1 MPLKLLLQLSWRNL
15 WRYRRRNLML
25 FTAILVAIA
34 ACVLLGSLIRGM
46 QVDMMK
52 DAVENL
58 SGNLKVLAPGYRED
72 PSIERAFAV
81 GDGYRPDIP
90 DDEMIGWTRR
100 VRVPAVVTSERETR
114 GISLV
119 GVDPREERAI
129 SFLAHVGIR
138 GEALTDADDDRLL
151 LGAELAAR
159 LDTAVGRRVVIMT
172 QGADGRNREA
182 GFRIAGLY
190 DAPGT
195 ALEKSYAFTGIRP
208 LQKLLG
214 TNDVTEISVRLR
226 DDRFSAAANRA
237 LTNEMGGLEVLN
249 WRQLDP
255 QAAAFYEI
263 ADVGITIWYVI
274 LLLAL
279 AFGLINSLITA
290 VLERVREFGMLR
302 ALGMR
307 PRAVVVQVV
316 IESVLI
322 VAFALAGGIVVGV
335 GLVEFFADGIDLS
348 SYAAGAEL
356 AGMRSRL
363 VPHLM
368 LRDVVSLGALAVALA
383 VFASAYPAWR
393 AVRIKPL
400 DALRR

>member
-1 MPLKLLLQLSWRNL
+1 MPLQLLVRLSWRNL
-15 WRYRRRNLML
+15 WRHRRRNLML

-46 QVDMMK
+46 QHDMMQ

-72 PSIERAFAV
+72 PSIARAFALETTFQ
-81 GDGYRPDIP
+81 PDIP
-90 DDEMIGWTRR
+90 PDELLGWTQR
-100 VRVPAVVTSERETR
+100 VRIPAIVISERETR

-119 GVDPREERAI
+119 GIDPHEERAM
-129 SFLAHVGIR
+129 SFLGDVAIR
-138 GEALTDADDDRLL
+138 GAGLESADDGRIL

-159 LDTAVGRRVVIMT
+159 LDTDVGRRVVVMT
-172 QGADGRNREA
+172 QGADGLNREA
-182 GFRIAGLY
+182 GFRIAGVY

-195 ALEKSYAFTGIRP
+195 GLERSFAFTGIRP

-214 TNDVTEISVRLR
+214 TRDVTEISVHLR
-226 DDRFSAAANRA
+226 DDGFSAVADRA
-237 LTNEMGGLEVLN
+237 LSQEMQGLEVYT
-249 WRQLDP
+249 WRQLEP
-255 QAAAFYEI
+255 QAAAMFAF
-263 ADVGITIWYVI
+263 ADVGIVIWFVI

-307 PRAVVVQVV
+307 RGAVVAQVV

-322 VAFALAGGIVVGV
+322 VTFALVCGVVAGI
-335 GLVEFFADGIDLS
+335 GLVSYFSSGIDLS
-348 SYAAGAEL
+348 SYAAGVEL
-356 AGMRSRL
+356 AGMRGRL
-363 VPHLM
+363 VPYLVM
-368 LRDVVSLGALAVALA
+368 TDIVTLSTLAVGLA
-383 VFASAYPAWR
+383 VIASAYPAWR
-393 AVRIKPL
+393 AVQIKPL

>member
-1 MPLKLLLQLSWRNL
+1 MPLQLLVQLSWRNL

-46 QVDMMK
+46 QLDMMK
-52 DAVENL
+52 EAVENL

-72 PSIERAFAV
+72 PSIERGFELRE
-81 GDGYRPDIP
+81 DFRPNIP
-90 DDEMIGWTRR
+90 ADEMLGWTRR
-100 VRVPAVVTSERETR
+100 VRVPAVVISERETR

-119 GVDPREERAI
+119 GIDPKDERTM
-129 SFLAHVGIR
+129 SFLGGVTIR
-138 GEALTDADDDRLL
+138 GDGLEDANDGRILI
-151 LGAELAAR
+151 GAELAAR
-159 LDTAVGRRVVIMT
+159 LDTDVGRRVVVMA
-172 QGADGRNREA
+172 QGADGLNREA
-182 GFRIAGLY
+182 GFRIAGVY
-190 DAPGT
+190 DASGT
-195 ALEKSYAFTGIRP
+195 GLEKAFAFTGIRP

-214 TNDVTEISVRLR
+214 TTQITEVSVRLR
-226 DDRFSAAANRA
+226 DDKFGPAADRA
-237 LTNEMGGLEVLN
+237 LAEEMDRLEVFD

-255 QAAAFYEI
+255 QAAAMFAF
-263 ADVGITIWYVI
+263 ADVGIVIWFVI

-307 PRAVVVQVV
+307 PGSVVMQVV

-322 VAFALAGGIVVGV
+322 VMVALACGILV
-335 GLVEFFADGIDLS
+335 GLGLVRYFAAGIDLS
-348 SYAAGAEL
+348 RYAAGAEL
-356 AGMRSRL
+356 VGMGGRL
-363 VPHLM
+363 VPHL
-368 LRDVVSLGALAVALA
+368 LVADVLSLSALAVALA

>member
-1 MPLKLLLQLSWRNL
+1 VPLKLLVQLSWRNL

-46 QVDMMK
+46 QTDMMK

-58 SGNLKVLAPGYRED
+58 SGNVKVLAPGYRED
-72 PSIERAFAV
+72 PSIERAFALDE
-81 GDGYRPDIP
+81 GFRPDIP
-90 DDEMIGWTRR
+90 ANELLGWARR

-119 GVDPREERAI
+119 GINPKDERAI
-129 SFLAHVGIR
+129 SFLADVKIR
-138 GEALTDADDDRLL
+138 GETLTDGSDGRIL

-159 LDTAVGRRVVIMT
+159 LDTDVGRRVVVMT

-182 GFRIAGLY
+182 GFRVAGLY

-195 ALEKSYAFTGIRP
+195 ALEQTYAFTGIRP

-214 TNDVTEISVRLR
+214 TNDVTEVSVRLR
-226 DDRFSAAANRA
+226 DDRYTTAAGHA
-237 LTNEMGGLEVLN
+237 LAKEMSGLKVFD

-255 QAAAFYEI
+255 QAAAFFEL
-263 ADVGITIWYVI
+263 ADVGIRIWYVI

-307 PRAVVVQVV
+307 PKAVVVQVV

-322 VAFALAGGIVVGV
+322 VTSALAGGILVGV
-335 GLVEFFADGIDLS
+335 ALVGCFANGIDLS
-348 SYAAGAEL
+348 NYSAGAEL

-363 VPHLM
+363 VPDLL
-368 LRDVVSLGALAVALA
+368 LRDVVSLSVLAIALAVC
-383 VFASAYPAWR
+383 ASAYPAWR